1 MGRQSIPFFGQREF
15 KVLNFKNSS
24 SNFFHVNVCREINV
38 RWQKIDLIKFEVN
51 VWNFEL
57 WYLELWNIKFKIG
70 TVALDGNVVEILK
83 RNFDVVDDPDELL
96 ETCLSLQLRSL
107 LLLRLHVNVGRLG
120 RFQCIKVIE
129 IKKRDFVLISFGIQ
143 DLDSSFHVN

>member
-24 SNFFHVNVCREINV
+24 SNLFHVNVCREINV

-57 WYLELWNIKFKIG
+57 WYLKLRNVKFKVG
-70 TVALDGNVVEILK
+70 ALTLDDVVEIFE
-83 RNFDVVDDPDELL
+83 R
-96 ETCLSLQLRSL
+96 
-107 LLLRLHVNVGRLG
+107 
-120 RFQCIKVIE
+120 E
-129 IKKRDFVLISFGIQ
+129 ISQIRPAQRPCCAARGTTAGSEK
-143 DLDSSFHVN
+143 